1 VTKDPNRDPD
11 LNSSSDPDK
20 GKRPKSGVS
29 TVMTALIVVLAV
41 LLVISMFDDEGAFM
55 AQKEEI
61 DQIRFFQKL
70 YTGQVHSIEQE
81 GELRLTGLFAG
92 PPGEDGEP
100 NKGFTVEFPPKVLAD
115 RYDEIQ
121 MLVSSDFKEI
131 RADDFLVGLTAKEV
145 EDRID
150 VRGAYTLQS
159 DAEFLIWVQ
168 FIGEDGV
175 PGQIRVPN
183 LAWYEIRN
191 FGSDPNSILRA
202 IEEAKPGLEIA
213 HHQLVGGKDKL
224 KASQPSTMV
233 KQLLFTLAPWL
244 LIIGLFWFFLMRQM
258 RSPGGGGGVLSFGRS
273 RAQLISKEK
282 SSVTFDDVAGIDEAK
297 EEVEEIIEFL
307 KNPARFSR
315 LGGRIPRGVLLI
327 GPPGTG
333 KTLLAKAIA
342 GEADVPFFSISG
354 SDFVE
359 MFVGVGASRVRD
371 LFRQAREHSPCL
383 VFLDEIDAVGRKRGS
398 GLGGGHDEREQTLNA
413 ILVEMDGFETDVGI
427 ILVAAT
433 NRPDVLDPA
442 LLRPGRFDRQIMV
455 GLPDLKG
462 REEIL
467 RVHTTTVK
475 IAPDIEM
482 TTLARA
488 TPGFSGAELAALV
501 NEAALIATLKNREW
515 VELPDFEEARDKV
528 RWGRQKKGRVM
539 EEKDRLV
546 TAYHEAGHALVG
558 FFIDDVEPLHKV
570 TIIPRGMS
578 LGATMVL
585 PTRDRY
591 NETKRQILGYI
602 AFAYG
607 GRVAEELTC
616 DDISTGAYDDIK
628 RATDLARQMVTQ
640 WGMSDEIG
648 PIAYSEGSEAVFL
661 GQDLVKSKGHSET
674 MGVEIDREV
683 KRIVLEQHE
692 RARKILS
699 ENRDSLEAVA
709 LGLMQYETLTGAE
722 VAAIVE
728 GKDIDEMRAQEAER
742 ERIDRERRRKLA
754 EEQAR
759 EQSED
764 GASRGDV
771 TDFGGAQPE
780 PA

>member
-1 VTKDPNRDPD
+1 MGPP
-11 LNSSSDPDK
+11 DPDK

-29 TVMTALIVVLAV
+29 TVMTALIVVLVV
-41 LLVISMFDDEGAFM
+41 LLVISLFDDQGAFM
-55 AQKEEI
+55 AQRKEY
-61 DQIRFFQKL
+61 DQNRFFEKL
-70 YTGQVHSIEQE
+70 YIGQIESITQE
-81 GELRLTGLFAG
+81 GELRLTGTLKG
-92 PPGEDGEP
+92 PKTADG
-100 NKGFTVEFPPKVLAD
+100 KAQDGFVVEFPPGVLAE

-121 MLVSSDFKEI
+121 RLVSSEFDVIGASSFLAGIESGTI
-131 RADDFLVGLTAKEV
+131 EVRDAYTVQRPADFLIFA
-145 EDRID
+145 
-150 VRGAYTLQS
+150 Q
-159 DAEFLIWVQ
+159 FL
-168 FIGEDGV
+168 GEAGKGQV
-175 PGQIRVPN
+175 PVPR
-183 LAWYEIRN
+183 LAWYEVQN
-191 FGSDPNSILRA
+191 YADANEVLRT
-202 IEEAKPGLEIA
+202 IERSSPKVEIA
-213 HHQLVGGKDKL
+213 HHTLAGPTL
-224 KASQPSTMV
+224 TANQPNNWMAN
-233 KQLLFTLAPWL
+233 LLLTLAPWL
-244 LIIGLFWFFLMRQM
+244 LIIAIFWFFLMRQM

-282 SSVTFDDVAGIDEAK
+282 SSVTFDDVAGVDEAK

-315 LGGRIPRGVLLI
+315 LGGRIPRGVLLV

-342 GEADVPFFSISG
+342 GEANVPFFSISG

-413 ILVEMDGFETDVGI
+413 ILVEMDGFETDEGI

-442 LLRPGRFDRQIMV
+442 LLRPGRFDRQIVV

-467 RVHTTTVK
+467 RVHTQKVK

-482 TTLARA
+482 VRLARA

-515 VELPDFEEARDKV
+515 VEFEDFEEARDKV
-528 RWGRQKKGRVM
+528 RWGRQKKARVM

-558 FFIDDVEPLHKV
+558 HFIPDVEPLHKV

-585 PTRDRY
+585 PEKDRV
-591 NETKRQILGYI
+591 NETKKQILGFI

-628 RATDLARQMVTQ
+628 RATELARQMVCQ
-640 WGMSDEIG
+640 WGMSDAIG
-648 PIAYSEGSEAVFL
+648 PIAYTESSDAVFL
-661 GQDLVKSKGHSET
+661 GQDLVRSKNHSES
-674 MGVEIDREV
+674 MALDIDREI
-683 KRIVLEQHE
+683 KRILLEEHD
-692 RARKILS
+692 RAKTILTEHRS
-699 ENRDSLEAVA
+699 ELESLAQA
-709 LGLMQYETLTGAE
+709 LMKYETLTGAE
-722 VAAIVE
+722 VAAIVDGE
-728 GKDIDEMRAQEAER
+728 DIDEMRER
-742 ERIDRERRRKLA
+742 EAAKEDEERARRRADAEKKARERA
-754 EEQAR
+754 DEQKP
-759 EQSED
+759 
-764 GASRGDV
+764 GDEL
-771 TDFGGAQPE
+771 TDFGGAHPE

>member
-1 VTKDPNRDPD
+1 MGPH
-11 LNSSSDPDK
+11 DPDK

-29 TVMTALIVVLAV
+29 TVMTALIVVLVV
-41 LLVISMFDDEGAFM
+41 LLVISMFDEEGAFM
-55 AQKEEI
+55 AQSKEI
-61 DQIRFFQKL
+61 DQIRFFEML
-70 YTGQVHSIEQE
+70 YIGEIESIEQE
-81 GELRLTGLFAG
+81 GELRLKGVFKG
-92 PPGEDGEP
+92 PPPVDG
-100 NKGFTVEFPPKVLAD
+100 KSQQQGFVVEFPPGVLAE
-115 RYDEIQ
+115 RYNEIQ
-121 MLVSSDFKEI
+121 QTVSSDFEKMNAANFLAGVDAGNIEV
-131 RADDFLVGLTAKEV
+131 RNSYTVQRPADFLIFAQFLG
-145 EDRID
+145 
-150 VRGAYTLQS
+150 
-159 DAEFLIWVQ
+159 DAVS
-168 FIGEDGV
+168 
-175 PGQIRVPN
+175 PGQVRVPR
-183 LAWYEIRN
+183 LAWFELTNYADANEV
-191 FGSDPNSILRA
+191 LKA
-202 IEEAKPGLEIA
+202 IERSNPRLEIK
-213 HHQLVGGKDKL
+213 HHALAGGKDTL
-224 KASQPSTMV
+224 KASQSNNWMT
-233 KQLLFTLAPWL
+233 QLLLTLAPWV
-244 LIIGLFWFFLMRQM
+244 LIIGIFWFFLMRQM

-282 SSVTFDDVAGIDEAK
+282 SNVTFDDVAGVDEAK

-307 KNPARFSR
+307 KNPTRFSR
-315 LGGRIPRGVLLI
+315 LGGRIPRGVLLV

-342 GEADVPFFSISG
+342 GEANVPFFSISG

-398 GLGGGHDEREQTLNA
+398 GMGGGHDEREQTLNA

-467 RVHTTTVK
+467 RVHTQKVK

-482 TTLARA
+482 TRLARA

-515 VELPDFEEARDKV
+515 VEFKDFEEARDKV

-539 EEKDRLV
+539 EEADRLV
-546 TAYHEAGHALVG
+546 TAYHESGHALVG
-558 FFIDDVEPLHKV
+558 YFIDDVEPLHKV

-585 PTRDRY
+585 PEKDRY

-628 RATDLARQMVTQ
+628 RATELARQMVCQ
-640 WGMSDEIG
+640 WGMSDTIG
-648 PIAYSEGSEAVFL
+648 PIAYTESADSVFL
-661 GQDLVKSKGHSET
+661 GQDLGRSKNHSET
-674 MGVEIDREV
+674 MAVDIDREI
-683 KRIVLEQHE
+683 KRILLEQHE
-692 RARKILS
+692 RAKAILT
-699 ENRDSLEAVA
+699 EHRLELDNVA
-709 LGLMQYETLTGAE
+709 QALMKYETLTGAE
-722 VAAIVE
+722 IKAIVD
-728 GKDIDEMRAQEAER
+728 GDDIDELRKHDAKRESEER
-742 ERIDRERRRKLA
+742 EQRRADA
-754 EEQAR
+754 EKKAR
-759 EQSED
+759 EERAD
-764 GASRGDV
+764 GGAQKGGL
-771 TDFGGAQPE
+771 TDFGGAHPE